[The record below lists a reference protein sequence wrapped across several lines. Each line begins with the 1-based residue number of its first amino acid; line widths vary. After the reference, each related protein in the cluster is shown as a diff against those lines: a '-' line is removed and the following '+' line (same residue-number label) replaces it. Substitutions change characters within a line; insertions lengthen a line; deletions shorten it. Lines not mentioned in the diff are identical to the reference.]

1 MSNFDWNAYAVG
13 GAARPDSFSG
23 MDPQFS
29 SALAQ
34 LFSAAPDEIRQS
46 LRVSSGYR
54 SPERQ
59 QELWQGALQKYGSPD
74 AARKW
79 VAPPG
84 KSQHNHGHA
93 ADLKYLSP
101 TALKWAHENAGNYGL
116 AFPLSNENWHVE
128 LAGARGG
135 KAAPAQPV
143 QTALGDA
150 VAPPPSGPAQPQMSP
165 LMEQAPQGPAG
176 QNFGQLA
183 MAFMQNTAAS
193 QRQREEE
200 AAAEQQR
207 RAALFGG
214 GGVASLYG

>member
-1 MSNFDWNAYAVG
+1 MSNFDWSTYAVG

-23 MDPQFS
+23 MDPRFS

-34 LFSAAPDEIRQS
+34 MFAAAPDDIRQA

-54 SPERQ
+54 SPQRQ
-59 QELWQGALQKYGSPD
+59 EQLWQGALQKYGSPD

-84 KSQHNHGHA
+84 RSKHNHGHA

-101 TALKWAHENAGNYGL
+101 TALKWAHENAGSYGL

-135 KAAPAQPV
+135 GGGAKPMAVASAPQRPA
-143 QTALGDA
+143 ALGDV
-150 VAPPPSGPAQPQMSP
+150 VAGPAAPIDP
-165 LMEQAPQGPAG
+165 QAPLAPEG

-183 MAFMQNTAAS
+183 AAMLQSRAAS

-200 AAAEQQR
+200 MAAEQQR
-207 RAALFGG
+207 RNALFG